1 MKRYQDKIL
10 EMLKRISAFYKKN
23 KDALA
28 TLVVLSSL
36 YDQIDEKIALAEK
49 LKLLQNNTS
58 VGSTSQ
64 KNAYRRTTMEKALE
78 IISGLVGYARA
89 LSNFVLLA
97 EINMAETYLRNLGDN
112 EFKDK
117 MEIVHQNVLKYADEI
132 VDYGISPRKV
142 TAFREALDVFSAAI
156 GTPKGIVIEHKGVTN
171 QVSSVVDEA
180 MEVVKIIDP
189 VMNTLRFSNSVLYS
203 EYQRNRQ
210 IDSSV
215 RSFSARVQVDDAGKS
230 GGIEGA
236 RVVFELDGETV
247 LDKLTAAKGGINIK
261 TLSEGAYNVT
271 VTKIGYEPES
281 VTFIVS
287 DTESSYLEVKL
298 RKKG

>member
-171 QVSSVVDEA
+171 QVRSVVDEA